1 MIQLLNII
9 EISLASVFLGQDFLS
24 MDCLSSF
31 HRHSLLVSIFIAR
44 TDDHHDV
51 RRVATLLWK
60 EKLQSGPKAKAMA
73 QPFGRPFWVEH
84 FVNFWWVNVLMFN
97 TWLIPNDSPYIIP

>member
-1 MIQLLNII
+1 
-9 EISLASVFLGQDFLS
+9 

-73 QPFGRPFWVEH
+73 PQEDQGLRTSSFWS
-84 FVNFWWVNVLMFN
+84 VNIL
-97 TWLIPNDSPYIIP
+97 